1 MQDKFLFE
9 YAVLRVVPMVEREE
23 FLNVGVIML
32 CSSQRF
38 LQCTCHFDE
47 DRLKAF
53 SKDVDID
60 LVKARLKAFEEIC
73 AGSVAGGPIGLLPLA
88 SRFRWLTAARS
99 TILQTS
105 AVHPGLCE
113 DAGTTLKRLHTQL
126 VG

>member
-1 MQDKFLFE
+1 MQDKYLFE
-9 YAVLRVVPMVEREE
+9 YAVLRVVPLVEREE

-32 CSSQRF
+32 CSAQRF

-47 DRLKAF
+47 ARLRSF
-53 SKDVDID
+53 SKDIDID

-73 AGSVAGGPIGLLPLA
+73 TGSAAGGPIGLLPLA

-105 AVHPGLCE
+105 AVHPGLCA
-113 DAGTTLKRLHTQL
+113 DANETLKRLHVQL